1 LQNDRRRRRR
11 RRRSLIKNRNIE
23 GSNEWSGKSEMAC
36 RQDMGVDG
44 AFLAE
49 GLVFR
54 ALLMHCRIC
63 PVHSF

>member
-1 LQNDRRRRRR
+1 LQDDRRK
-11 RRRSLIKNRNIE
+11 SLIKNRNIE
-23 GSNEWSGKSEMAC
+23 GSNEWSLKSEVAC
-36 RQDMGVDG
+36 RQDMEVDG

-54 ALLMHCRIC
+54 AGLMHCRIS